1 MATDAV
7 STSLLTAPVTPND
20 TTIESGKTNASILTT
35 KLSEIAKST
44 TMKQNTENTKNDVKG
59 E

>member
-7 STSLLTAPVTPND
+7 STTLITSPVAVDD